1 MRPGRWREAH
11 SGYWPAKVSFFVRQI
26 SGFYGFPTC
35 GNRGGCRR
43 SSRGF
48 AMKKLELSAIRIDG
62 GTQSRSFINEEIV
75 AEYADAMR
83 ANTALPPV
91 TIFYDGATT
100 WLAAGFHRYH
110 APPKA
115 ELSDIRSATRR

>member
-1 MRPGRWREAH
+1 MIRRPPRSTRIDTLFPYTTLFL
-11 SGYWPAKVSFFVRQI
+11 SWPAKVSFCVRQI
-26 SGFYGFPTC
+26 SGCYGFPTC

-75 AEYADAMR
+75 AEYAEAMR
-83 ANTALPPV
+83 ANTAFPPV
-91 TIFYDGATT
+91 TIF
-100 WLAAGFHRYH
+100 
-110 APPKA
+110 
-115 ELSDIRSATRR
+115 